1 MILICLNMVTMMVET
16 DDQTEEMDNILYWIN
31 LVFIILFTGE
41 CMLKMISLRQ
51 YYFTIGWNVFDFV
64 VVILSIVGK
73 KVLEVLQTNHQT
85 IIIFLRF
92 RPETYFINIPYMFL
106 LDKNGAITFNV
117 VISDLEFDLIVKDF
131 LIQILQRIQVGHTL
145 SLC

>member
-1 MILICLNMVTMMVET
+1 
-16 DDQTEEMDNILYWIN
+16 
-31 LVFIILFTGE
+31 
-41 CMLKMISLRQ
+41 
-51 YYFTIGWNVFDFV
+51 
-64 VVILSIVGK
+64 
-73 KVLEVLQTNHQT
+73 
-85 IIIFLRF
+85 
-92 RPETYFINIPYMFL
+92 MFL